1 MNDVPVYVVANI
13 VISDSDVYRKYEK
26 GFFPILK
33 KYQGQFITF
42 DDSIDQF
49 EGSSKVSG
57 RVILFSFP
65 CESLADQ
72 WYNSEEYREI
82 STFRRQG
89 TDTISIFKIKG
100 QPPRN

>member
-1 MNDVPVYVVANI
+1 MIDVPVYVVANI

-26 GFFPILK
+26 RFFPILK

-49 EGSSKVSG
+49 EGRYK
-57 RVILFSFP
+57 
-65 CESLADQ
+65 
-72 WYNSEEYREI
+72 EI

-89 TDTISIFKIKG
+89 TDTISIFKVKG